1 MAKCEICLAEDDKY
15 FAFNNGKIYCR
26 RCITFKGEKAKINN
40 SSNNE
45 VILDLKYNLSKK
57 QEEIS
62 SNVLKAFINHQNVL
76 INAVCGSGKTELVYK
91 TIEYCL
97 KHKLQVGFAIPR
109 KDVVIDLFPRL
120 KDAFPHQKVISIYG
134 GHTNNLSG
142 DIIILTTH
150 QLYRFENY
158 FDLLILDEVDAF
170 PFYNNQLLNTMFK
183 KSVKGNYIMMSATSL
198 DNIKEEIIKQNGL
211 IFTLNKRY
219 HNHPLPVPTIKE
231 FFIGKNVYLIYK
243 LNKFLKCNKPTLIF
257 VPTIKICERLYMF
270 LNVFFKN
277 GECVHSQKKNR
288 EEIIENFKKNKV
300 LFLVTTSILER
311 GVTIKNLQVIV
322 YNADN
327 YLFDSKALIQIAGRV
342 GRKIDAY
349 DGEVV
354 FLGGYNST
362 SMQEAK
368 RKILQAN
375 K

>member
-198 DNIKEEIIKQNGL
+198 DNIKEEIIKQNGV
-211 IFTLNKRY
+211 IFALNKRY

-231 FFIGKNVYLIYK
+231 FFIGKNIYLIYK

-270 LNVFFKN
+270 LKVFFKN

-327 YLFDSKALIQIAGRV
+327 YIFDSKALIQMAGRV

>member
-198 DNIKEEIIKQNGL
+198 DNIKEEIIKQNGV
-211 IFTLNKRY
+211 IFALNKRY

-231 FFIGKNVYLIYK
+231 FFIGKNIYLIYK

-270 LNVFFKN
+270 LKVFFKN

-327 YLFDSKALIQIAGRV
+327 YLFDSKALIQMAGRV

>member
-231 FFIGKNVYLIYK
+231 FFIGKNIYLIYK

-257 VPTIKICERLYMF
+257 VPTIKICERLYM
-270 LNVFFKN
+270 LLKVFFKN

-288 EEIIENFKKNKV
+288 EEIVEDFKKNKV
-300 LFLVTTSILER
+300 LFLITTSILER

-327 YLFDSKALIQIAGRV
+327 YLFDSKALIQMAGRV

>member
-120 KDAFPHQKVISIYG
+120 KDAFPHQKVIFIYG

-231 FFIGKNVYLIYK
+231 FFIGKNIYLIYK

-257 VPTIKICERLYMF
+257 VPTIKICERLYIF
-270 LNVFFKN
+270 LKVFFKN

>member
-183 KSVKGNYIMMSATSL
+183 KSVKGNYVMMSATSL

-231 FFIGKNVYLIYK
+231 FFIGKNIYLIYK

-270 LNVFFKN
+270 LKVFFKN

-327 YLFDSKALIQIAGRV
+327 YLFDCKALIQIAGRV

>member
-231 FFIGKNVYLIYK
+231 FFIGKNIYLIYK

-270 LNVFFKN
+270 LKVFFKN

-288 EEIIENFKKNKV
+288 EKIVEDFKKNKV

-327 YLFDSKALIQIAGRV
+327 YLFDCKALIQMAGRV

>member
-231 FFIGKNVYLIYK
+231 FFIGKNIYLIYK

-257 VPTIKICERLYMF
+257 VPTIKICERLYM
-270 LNVFFKN
+270 LLKVFFKN

-327 YLFDSKALIQIAGRV
+327 YLFDSKALIQMAGRV

>member
-142 DIIILTTH
+142 DIIILPL
-150 QLYRFENY
+150 LYCSV
-158 FDLLILDEVDAF
+158 LILFDA
-170 PFYNNQLLNTMFK
+170 
-183 KSVKGNYIMMSATSL
+183 S
-198 DNIKEEIIKQNGL
+198 DNIL
-211 IFTLNKRY
+211 
-219 HNHPLPVPTIKE
+219 
-231 FFIGKNVYLIYK
+231 
-243 LNKFLKCNKPTLIF
+243 
-257 VPTIKICERLYMF
+257 
-270 LNVFFKN
+270 
-277 GECVHSQKKNR
+277 
-288 EEIIENFKKNKV
+288 
-300 LFLVTTSILER
+300 
-311 GVTIKNLQVIV
+311 
-322 YNADN
+322 
-327 YLFDSKALIQIAGRV
+327 
-342 GRKIDAY
+342 
-349 DGEVV
+349 
-354 FLGGYNST
+354 
-362 SMQEAK
+362 
-368 RKILQAN
+368 
-375 K
+375 

>member
-26 RCITFKGEKAKINN
+26 RCIIFKGEKAKINN

-170 PFYNNQLLNTMFK
+170 PFYNNQILNTMFK

-231 FFIGKNVYLIYK
+231 FFIGKNIYLIYK

-257 VPTIKICERLYMF
+257 VPTIKICERLYAF
-270 LNVFFKN
+270 LKIFFKN

-288 EEIIENFKKNKV
+288 EEIVENFKKNKL

-368 RKILQAN
+368 TKILQAN

>member
-26 RCITFKGEKAKINN
+26 RCITFKGEKVKRNN
-40 SSNNE
+40 FSNNE

-170 PFYNNQLLNTMFK
+170 PFYNNQILNTMFK

-231 FFIGKNVYLIYK
+231 FFIGKNIYLIYK

-257 VPTIKICERLYMF
+257 VPTIKICERLYAF
-270 LNVFFKN
+270 LKIFFKN

-288 EEIIENFKKNKV
+288 EEIVEKFKKNKL

-368 RKILQAN
+368 TKILQAN

>member
-26 RCITFKGEKAKINN
+26 RCVTFKGEKAKINN

-231 FFIGKNVYLIYK
+231 FFIGKNIYLIYK

-257 VPTIKICERLYMF
+257 VPTIKICERLYM
-270 LNVFFKN
+270 LLKVFFKN

-288 EEIIENFKKNKV
+288 EEIVEDFKKNKA

-327 YLFDSKALIQIAGRV
+327 YLFDSKALIQMAGRV

>member
-40 SSNNE
+40 FSNNE

-198 DNIKEEIIKQNGL
+198 DNIKEEIIKQNVL

-231 FFIGKNVYLIYK
+231 FFIGKNIYLIYK

-270 LNVFFKN
+270 LKVFFKN

-288 EEIIENFKKNKV
+288 EEIVEDFKKNKV

-327 YLFDSKALIQIAGRV
+327 YLFDCKALIQMAGRV

>member
-231 FFIGKNVYLIYK
+231 FFIGKNIYLIYK

-257 VPTIKICERLYMF
+257 VPTIKICERLYIF
-270 LNVFFKN
+270 LKVFFKN

-288 EEIIENFKKNKV
+288 EEMIENFKKNKA

>member
-26 RCITFKGEKAKINN
+26 RCITFKGKKTKINN

-231 FFIGKNVYLIYK
+231 FFIGKNIYLIYK

-270 LNVFFKN
+270 LKVFFKN

-327 YLFDSKALIQIAGRV
+327 YLFDSKALIQMAGRV

>member
-45 VILDLKYNLSKK
+45 VILELKYNLSKK

-231 FFIGKNVYLIYK
+231 FFIGKNIYLIYK

-270 LNVFFKN
+270 LKVFFKN

-288 EEIIENFKKNKV
+288 EKIVEDFKKNKV

-327 YLFDSKALIQIAGRV
+327 YLFDCKALIQMAGRV

>member
-231 FFIGKNVYLIYK
+231 FFIGKNIYLIYK

-270 LNVFFKN
+270 LKVFFKN

-288 EEIIENFKKNKV
+288 EEIIKNFKKNKV

-327 YLFDSKALIQIAGRV
+327 YLFDSKALIQMAGRV

-349 DGEVV
+349 DGEVL

>member
-231 FFIGKNVYLIYK
+231 FFVGKNIYLIYK

-270 LNVFFKN
+270 LKVFFKN

-288 EEIIENFKKNKV
+288 EEIVEDFKKNKV

-327 YLFDSKALIQIAGRV
+327 YLFDSKALIQMAGRV

>member
-198 DNIKEEIIKQNGL
+198 DNIKEGIIKQNGL

-231 FFIGKNVYLIYK
+231 FFIGKNIYLIYK

-270 LNVFFKN
+270 LKVFFKN

-288 EEIIENFKKNKV
+288 EKIVEDFKKNKV

-327 YLFDSKALIQIAGRV
+327 YLFDCKALIQMAGRV

>member
-26 RCITFKGEKAKINN
+26 RCITFKGEKAKRNN

-62 SNVLKAFINHQNVL
+62 SNVLNAYINHKNVL

-97 KHKLQVGFAIPR
+97 QNKLQVGFAIPR

-142 DIIILTTH
+142 DIIVLTTH

-170 PFYNNQLLNTMFK
+170 PFYNNQILNNMFK

-231 FFIGKNVYLIYK
+231 FFVGKYIYLIYK

-257 VPTIKICERLYMF
+257 VPTIKICERLYAF
-270 LNVFFKN
+270 LKIFFKN

-288 EEIIENFKKNKV
+288 EEIVENFKKNKL

>member
-231 FFIGKNVYLIYK
+231 FFIGKNIYLIYK

-270 LNVFFKN
+270 LKVFFKN
-277 GECVHSQKKNR
+277 VECVHSQKKNR

>member
-26 RCITFKGEKAKINN
+26 RCIAFKGEKAKINN

-231 FFIGKNVYLIYK
+231 FFIGKNIYLIYK

-270 LNVFFKN
+270 LKVFFKN